1 MAKQLYHPSTS
12 NEPIVK
18 SESKQIIESTTCEA
32 SDIKAQDGTIAE
44 MDKKGFSYIDS
55 TMIYGGTIVMRFKKR

>member
-1 MAKQLYHPSTS
+1 MNKRSFSPPEHFSERT
-12 NEPIVK
+12 
-18 SESKQIIESTTCEA
+18 ESKQVIESTTCEA